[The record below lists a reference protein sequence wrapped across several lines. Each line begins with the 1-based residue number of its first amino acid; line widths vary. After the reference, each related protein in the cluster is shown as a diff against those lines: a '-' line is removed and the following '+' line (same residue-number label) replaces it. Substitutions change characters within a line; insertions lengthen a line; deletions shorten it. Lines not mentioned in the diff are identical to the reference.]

1 MQKTIVVLL
10 LSFLTFLVQDNKLIH
25 EQPEISKIKTFEQ
38 QFGSKLV
45 PSSSKVSYSISHDLC
60 PAAKE
65 YDLAQPMRFARP
77 GDELPPFLVE
87 YYYAKSDSLVHC
99 ILYTVV
105 TPDDPRFEK
114 LGMPIYEKIFSD
126 LVSQLNNELGK
137 PDLLDKEFK
146 QRENSEGTTSTR
158 KEVVWTKKNMIVE
171 GKFYQSNKR
180 IRLIQRWTDN

>member
-1 MQKTIVVLL
+1 MLRTITVFS
-10 LSFLTFLVQDNKLIH
+10 LSFLIFLVQDHKLIH
-25 EQPEISKIKTFEQ
+25 EQPETSEVKIFEQ
-38 QFGSKLV
+38 QFGSKLI
-45 PSSSKVSYSISHDLC
+45 PSSSDVSYSISPDLC
-60 PAAKE
+60 PAVNE
-65 YDLAQPMRFARP
+65 YKFAEPMRFARP
-77 GDELPPFLVE
+77 GKGLPPFVIE

-99 ILYTVV
+99 AIYTVV
-105 TPDDPRFEK
+105 TPNDPRFEK

-146 QRENSEGTTSTR
+146 ERENSEGTISTR